1 MKITLIKEKLRE
13 VLQVVDRICARRG
26 DLTIL
31 NFFHLRAV
39 NGRVTVYA
47 TDLELAYEAEVA
59 GRIEH
64 EGEVL
69 LPARQFMQLLEGI
82 GDDMLTLERG
92 ERNLV
97 VRGERSISTIAGL
110 IEEEY
115 PLPVEV
121 KRERRLEIE
130 STVLDEALGKVS
142 TCLRTAELFK
152 PELAGVYWQ
161 LTDQHLTLVATD
173 TLRLTEAKIRCQFFE
188 SNAGDVKLL
197 VPKKLIQEYLGLRRK
212 PHKVKVYLEPHQ
224 VTFDLEHQHFTVKLM
239 SADYPDYRRI
249 IPDNFLLTFHLER
262 EAFAKALKLNKVFLD
277 QTKEVR
283 LRVQPKENTLEIY
296 SRNEL
301 LGDTTTTLPIQIKEQ
316 TLSDHETF
324 EVRFNHE
331 FLQDG
336 VATATGD
343 TLFLGLN
350 LPTGDQV
357 KPLVIRDPLDED
369 YTYLLMP
376 L

>member
-31 NFFHLRAV
+31 NFFRLRAAA
-39 NGRVTVYA
+39 GRVTVYA

-59 GRIEH
+59 GRIEQ

-69 LPARQFMQLLEGI
+69 LPARQLMQLLEGI
-82 GDDMLTLERG
+82 SDDTITLERG
-92 ERNLV
+92 ERNLI
-97 VRGERSISTIAGL
+97 VRGERSVSTIAGL

-115 PLPVEV
+115 PLPVEINRDR
-121 KRERRLEIE
+121 KLEIE
-130 STVLDEALGKVS
+130 STVLDEALVKAS
-142 TCLRTAELFK
+142 SCLRTAELFK

-161 LTDQHLTLVATD
+161 LTSQNLILVATD
-173 TLRLTEAKIRCQFFE
+173 TLRLAEVKVRCQFFD
-188 SNAGDVKLL
+188 SNAGEGKFLI
-197 VPKKLIQEYLGLRRK
+197 PKKLIQEYLGLRRK
-212 PHKVKVYLEPHQ
+212 PHKASVYFEAHQ
-224 VTFDLEHQHFTVKLM
+224 ITFDLEHQRFTVKLM

-249 IPDNFLLTFHLER
+249 IPDHFILTLHLER
-262 EAFAKALKLNKVFLD
+262 QALVGALKLNKVFLD

-283 LRVQPKENTLEIY
+283 LRVQPRNNTIEIY

-301 LGDTTTTLPIQIKEQ
+301 LGDTITTLPVQLKEQ
-316 TLSDHETF
+316 TLADHETF

-336 VATATGD
+336 VATTTGD

-369 YTYLLMP
+369 YSYLLMP